1 MKLSELEKQKKIDDL
16 QKQSKE
22 RSGAKDV
29 QGVIRSKALIAYY
42 KGQSPKAIVGC
53 FGISYKSLKR
63 WVKVVRLPFRRIRTA
78 TIWKVGM
85 RRL

>member
-1 MKLSELEKQKKIDDL
+1 MKATELEKQKKIDDL

-42 KGQSPKAIVGC
+42 KGLPPKTIVAC

-63 WVKVVRLPFRRIRTA
+63 WVKRYIHSPPSITNAKVVR
-78 TIWKVGM
+78 
-85 RRL
+85 